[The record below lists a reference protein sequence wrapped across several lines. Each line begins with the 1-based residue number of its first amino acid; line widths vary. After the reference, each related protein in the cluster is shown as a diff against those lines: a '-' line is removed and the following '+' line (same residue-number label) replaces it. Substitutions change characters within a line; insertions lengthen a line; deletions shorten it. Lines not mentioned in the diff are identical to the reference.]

1 MKKTLLLFVFA
12 LVAAT
17 GYAKEGMCDFIHFV
31 DNIYY
36 QYIDG
41 QAWVSRCAHYGYED
55 EVIWENNNYSGN
67 LVIPESVEGYT
78 VAGILSG
85 AFTSCTELTSIS
97 FPSTIKTIGE
107 DAFYG
112 LTALTELTIP
122 ATIESIGDGAFK
134 YSGLKKL
141 TIADSDKP
149 LKMGKGNSDGE
160 AMFSFQKVAGLEEV
174 YIGRPIEITS
184 GAKDL
189 FYSSNIKKVTV
200 GSSITEIPDGW
211 FHWCDQLQQ
220 FTATDNLKRIG
231 SQSFQLCKVLTDFKA
246 DGLEEIGEDAFTQ
259 CEKLGKL
266 TLSAKLTSIGVSAFY
281 GTTALTELTIPASV
295 TSIGDG
301 AIKSSGLKKLTFA
314 DGDKPLKMG
323 KGGTGNESMFSF
335 RKVDYLEEVYIGRV
349 IQLTGGDGDLFYSL
363 RGLKKVTFGDACT
376 EVPDGWF
383 SQCSGLKEVHLGQNI
398 TRIGNRAFKNCEELV
413 DVYGSFT
420 IKTIGDE
427 AFFSCKAISGW
438 DFSKCPLETIGK
450 GAFYWNT
457 SLKKLSLPA
466 TLKSIGDDGFY
477 SCEALE
483 SITCLAT
490 IPPTCGNWKVFRYLD
505 TNKCKLIVPEG
516 SVDAYKAADVWKD
529 FFNIEATG
537 IKQVS
542 VNEDDAAQWY
552 DLNGQRQAQ
561 PRKGIV
567 IKRQANG
574 KISKM
579 IVK

>member
-78 VAGILSG
+78 VVGILSG

-107 DAFYG
+107 DAFYN

-149 LKMGKGNSDGE
+149 LKMGKGGTGNES
-160 AMFSFQKVAGLEEV
+160 MFSFQKVASLGEV
-174 YIGRPIEITS
+174 YIGRPIEITD
-184 GAKDL
+184 GDKDL
-189 FYSSNIKKVTV
+189 FYSCNIKKVTL
-200 GSSITEIPDGW
+200 GSAVTEITDGW
-211 FHWCDQLQQ
+211 FSGCDQLQQ

-231 SQSFQLCKVLTDFKA
+231 ERCFKNCKVLTDFTA
-246 DGLEEIGEDAFTQ
+246 GGLEEIGKEALCG
-259 CEKLGKL
+259 CEKLNTL
-266 TLSAKLTSIGVSAFY
+266 TCA
-281 GTTALTELTIPASV
+281 
-295 TSIGDG
+295 
-301 AIKSSGLKKLTFA
+301 
-314 DGDKPLKMG
+314 
-323 KGGTGNESMFSF
+323 N
-335 RKVDYLEEVYIGRV
+335 
-349 IQLTGGDGDLFYSL
+349 
-363 RGLKKVTFGDACT
+363 
-376 EVPDGWF
+376 
-383 SQCSGLKEVHLGQNI
+383 
-398 TRIGNRAFKNCEELV
+398 
-413 DVYGSFT
+413 

-427 AFFSCKAISGW
+427 AFYSCSTIEW
-438 DFSKCPLETIGK
+438 WNFTHCPLETIGK
-450 GAFYWNT
+450 DAFCYNS

-574 KISKM
+574 KISKV